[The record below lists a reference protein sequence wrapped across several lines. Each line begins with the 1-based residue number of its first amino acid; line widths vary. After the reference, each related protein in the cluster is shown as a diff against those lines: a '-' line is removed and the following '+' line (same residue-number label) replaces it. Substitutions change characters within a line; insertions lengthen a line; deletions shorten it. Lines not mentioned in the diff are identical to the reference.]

1 MTNNRGYYPLHE
13 LIDDTYETIHT
24 LRSRPGLVTGYSTGF
39 VDLDGLIGGLKPGE
53 LIVIASQA
61 SMGKSTL
68 ALNIA
73 KYLSVKRIPKVA
85 TAIFSLEIPK
95 TQLVMR
101 LLSATASIS
110 HGRMRTGAL
119 NDSDLLK
126 LNGAKE
132 MLRLSEIYIDDT
144 SGIDINELMTKVRRL
159 KTDHNVGLIIID
171 YLQLMRDES
180 KSAISPVEISI
191 VSRSLKTLARELN
204 ITIIVLS
211 QLHRTIKKRKKS
223 ELRPKLIDLRDADS
237 LENDADAI
245 LFVYRESAY
254 CKKCRRRD
262 GSCMHG
268 HENDAEII
276 VAKHRSG
283 SIGSISLAY
292 FGETLSFKNLTDRG
306 SFEP

>member
-1 MTNNRGYYPLHE
+1 MMTCNRDYYPLHE

-24 LRSRPGLVTGYSTGF
+24 LRSRPGLHTGYSTGF

-53 LIVIASQA
+53 LIVIASQP
-61 SMGKSTL
+61 SMGKSAL

-73 KYLSVKRIPKVA
+73 KYLSVKRSQKVT

-95 TQLVMR
+95 EQLVMR

-110 HGRMRTGAL
+110 HGRMTTGAL

-132 MLRLSEIYIDDT
+132 LLRLSEIYIDNT
-144 SGIDINELMTKVRRL
+144 SGIDINELITKVRRL
-159 KTDHNVGLIIID
+159 KTNHNVGLIIID

-180 KSAISPVEISI
+180 KSAISQVEISI

-211 QLHRTIKKRKKS
+211 QLHRTVGKRA
-223 ELRPKLIDLRDADS
+223 LRPNLIDLRDAGS

-245 LFVYRESAY
+245 LFVYRESEY
-254 CKKCRRRD
+254 CKKCRKRD

-268 HENDAEII
+268 HENIAEII
-276 VAKHRSG
+276 VAKRRNG
-283 SIGSISLAY
+283 AIGTVCLAY
-292 FGETLSFKNLTDRG
+292 FGETMSFQNLTDRG
-306 SFEP
+306 LIEQ